1 MQAVHTFKRSWIFLL
16 LIFLAFFSTVTGS
29 RGSISAEEKNVVLS
43 VWSYTEDIKKFAD
56 RFMDQSPV
64 NIKVEVTYIPYEVYL
79 IKLKEALASGLDVP
93 DLFLGDAAFIKD
105 IVEGGFWE
113 DLSAEPFK
121 ADVKDMVPYVA
132 QVGTDSR
139 GKLRGL
145 SWQACVG
152 GFYYRRSVAKAYLGT
167 DDPQKV
173 GKMLSTPEKF
183 LETARILHEK
193 SEGRVRIIASLEDYK
208 QYLLGARTKA
218 FIDKNKK
225 FELEKP
231 ILDFFETAKIM
242 KDEGLI
248 LNVQQWGTEWWENLN
263 NTQPDIFGYVLP
275 TWGLQN
281 VIKPNA
287 GDTSGDWGLCKGPAS
302 YFWGGSWLGIHSGS
316 QNKGVAWEFLKFVA
330 LNQDTLEWWAKESGD
345 FVNSKTVIN
354 KIKKNYADDFLAG
367 QNSYEYF
374 AGQALKINGT
384 VISKYDNEISNYLMQ
399 AINAFVDG
407 SLTKPKALED
417 LKANAEGH
425 INTYMD
431 WKKSADLANQGALG
445 EEVKERTVLSVW
457 SFTEELKSLA
467 DRFQEQNPEI
477 KIKITVIQYNDYLS
491 KILPRLESG
500 KSAPDVFMGEA
511 NHVRKFIEKDYWE
524 DLSRP
529 PYKADVSDMFPF
541 TVQAAKDSGSRLR
554 ALCWQVWI
562 GGFFYRRSL
571 AKEYLGTD
579 DPEKIGEMLSSEEKF
594 IATGIKLRDKS
605 GGKVR
610 LLAGWQDYLR
620 YALAMRKNPFVT
632 KDNHFVLDEAVKRL
646 FAVAQVL
653 KKERLT
659 ANYPIWPP
667 EWFEGMRKD
676 ASIFG
681 YSFGQWGIN
690 ILKNEA
696 SSSGGDWAVCKGP
709 SSFFWGGTWAGIYK
723 NSKNKEAAWKF
734 LQFLTLNRD
743 TLERWA
749 REKEQFV
756 DSKAVMNKLKKEI
769 SNEFLGGQKYFQ
781 YLAGE
786 ALKINGALVSAFDEP
801 IQEILCRAID
811 NYVEERMSKEAA
823 VRQFKTDVKNAF
835 PELIVE

>member
-43 VWSYTEDIKKFAD
+43 VWSYTGDIKNFAD

-152 GFYYRRSVAKAYLGT
+152 GIFYRRSVAQKYLGT
-167 DDPQKV
+167 NDPEKISR
-173 GKMLSTPEKF
+173 MLSTPEKF
-183 LETARILHEK
+183 LDTARKLNEN
-193 SEGRVRIIASLEDYK
+193 SGGRVKLIAGYGDY
-208 QYLLGARTKA
+208 QQIA
-218 FIDKNKK
+218 FALRKRSFVTDGKLNI
-225 FELEKP
+225 EQCM
-231 ILDFFETAKIM
+231 LDYFDLAKIM
-242 KDEGLI
+242 ADEKLTAEI
-248 LNVQQWGTEWWENLN
+248 QTWDPPWFENMSS
-263 NTQPDIFGYVLP
+263 PEPEFMCFMLP
-275 TWGLQN
+275 TWGLQS
-281 VIKPNA
+281 VIKLNA
-287 GDTSGDWGLCKGPAS
+287 KDTIGDWGLCQGPAA
-302 YFWGGSWLGIHSGS
+302 YFWGGNWMGIYSGS
-316 QNKGVAWEFLKFVA
+316 GHKRAAWEFLKFVN
-330 LNQDTLEWWAKESGD
+330 LNQDTLEWWAKETGD
-345 FVNSKTVIN
+345 YVSSKTVIN
-354 KIKKNYADDFLAG
+354 KIKNNYADYFLAG
-367 QNSYEYF
+367 QNTYEFF
-374 AGQALKINGT
+374 AQEALKINGT
-384 VISKYDNEISNYLMQ
+384 VISKYDNVIGNYLMK
-399 AINAFVDG
+399 AINSFADG
-407 SLTKPKALED
+407 SSTKAQALKD
-417 LKANAEGH
+417 LKAEAEGYVD
-425 INTYMD
+425 TYMD
-431 WKKSADLANQGALG
+431 WKKSADLAGESALG

-457 SFTEELKSLA
+457 SYNEDIKELVNK
-467 DRFQEQNPEI
+467 FQEQNPDI
-477 KIKITVIQYNDYLS
+477 KVKVTVIPYADYLTAL
-491 KILPRLESG
+491 LPRLELD
-500 KSAPDVFMGEA
+500 KDAPDVFMGEA
-511 NHVRKFIEKDYWE
+511 NHLKEFIKKDCWE
-524 DLSRP
+524 ALSRP

-541 TVQAAKDSGSRLR
+541 TVQAAKDAGGGLR
-554 ALCWQVWI
+554 ALCWQAWI

-594 IATGIKLRDKS
+594 LAAARKLHDKS
-605 GGKVR
+605 GGKVKILPGFR
-610 LLAGWQDYLR
+610 DYLQ
-620 YALAMRKNPFVT
+620 YALAFRKKPFVT
-632 KDNHFVLDEAVKRL
+632 EDNRFVLDEAIRKY
-646 FAVAQVL
+646 FIMAQVL
-653 KKERLT
+653 KKEDLT
-659 ANYPIWPP
+659 AEYIIWSP
-667 EWFEGMRKD
+667 EWFGGMRED
-676 ASIFG
+676 SVVFG
-681 YSFGQWGIN
+681 YSFGQWGVY

-696 SSSGGDWAVCKGP
+696 STSSGDWGVCRGP
-709 SSFFWGGTWAGIYK
+709 SSYFWGGTWAGIYK
-723 NSKNKEAAWKF
+723 NSKNKELAWKF

-743 TLERWA
+743 TLECWA
-749 REKEQFV
+749 RDKEQFV
-756 DSKAVMNKLKKEI
+756 NSKTVMNKLKKEI